1 MTKLILETFIFCPY
15 VADRP
20 NFDRLGGS
28 EFLRFL
34 KSESFQGLRVL
45 KSLPEQQGS
54 CIWWFLWNRD
64 QSNGQTA
71 KVTQE
76 AEKKGPFFTIQKIKV
91 LNYLNSIP
99 EDQTPSPKQEKKRV
113 QLIPVDKNTDGNKP
127 EQTKHTNMEQK
138 STNNDNE
145 IVKKKRV
152 PFTTLGK

>member
-54 CIWWFLWNRD
+54 CIWWFLRNRD
-64 QSNGQTA
+64 QSIVHICRYVLGPWEGSILADFLKNWFFIFLSLYYEVNPKPNGT
-71 KVTQE
+71 E
-76 AEKKGPFFTIQKIKV
+76 EKAWLPFVLMYKPICFKLIKSYVIV
-91 LNYLNSIP
+91 LVHA
-99 EDQTPSPKQEKKRV
+99 TR
-113 QLIPVDKNTDGNKP
+113 
-127 EQTKHTNMEQK
+127 
-138 STNNDNE
+138 
-145 IVKKKRV
+145 
-152 PFTTLGK
+152 PFTLIEFF